1 MPSSS
6 ITAFSARA
14 AALFRYVK
22 LLYGNGG
29 KAGRAAVLS
38 LIRFHV
44 GRFLALTVCVCVC
57 VCVWPLDS
65 CVHSSDGHRSLTAPE
80 ALWHLSFCMHLCL
93 SVVYCR
99 PIDVLNPL
107 VHKVAKMVGLT

>member
-6 ITAFSARA
+6 IAGTTATGC
-14 AALFRYVK
+14 ALFRYVK

-57 VCVWPLDS
+57 VCVAA
-65 CVHSSDGHRSLTAPE
+65 G
-80 ALWHLSFCMHLCL
+80 
-93 SVVYCR
+93 
-99 PIDVLNPL
+99 L
-107 VHKVAKMVGLT
+107 VCTQQ